1 MPPRRRPG
9 ALMVALRSV
18 LFNLAF
24 FAFTAAGT
32 ILLSPALL
40 LPPRVSV
47 SLVRWW
53 ARQVLALLRLIAG
66 IDVRVTGQ
74 EHLPTAGP
82 ALFAAKHQ
90 SAFDTIIWL
99 ALLPHPAYVLKAE
112 LLLIPFYGWF
122 CRRAGMIGV
131 DRGAGA
137 SAMRSLLREADMA
150 FADARQVVIFPQGTR
165 VAARPGTAATHPYQP
180 GITALYARSGLAVI
194 PVATD
199 SGRFWP
205 RRSFLKRPG
214 TITVAILAPIPP
226 GMPRR
231 VFEATLAQAVEAASD
246 ALLPPVDNPVGSGAA
261 HA

>member
-1 MPPRRRPG
+1 MG
-9 ALMVALRSV
+9 GVLMLVLRSA

-24 FAFTAAGT
+24 FAFTAAGA

-40 LPPRVSV
+40 LPRQASV

-53 ARQVLALLRLIAG
+53 ARQVLALLRVIGGVA
-66 IDVRVTGQ
+66 VRVTGR
-74 EHLPTAGP
+74 EHLPSEGP
-82 ALFAAKHQ
+82 ALIAAKHQ

-137 SAMRSLLREADMA
+137 AAMRSLLREADAA
-150 FADARQVVIFPQGTR
+150 FADRRQVVIFPQGTR
-165 VAARPGTAATHPYQP
+165 VAARPGTAESHPYQP
-180 GITALYARSGLAVI
+180 GISALHARSGLAVI

-205 RRSFLKRPG
+205 RRSFLKHPG
-214 TITVAILAPIPP
+214 TITVAILPPIPS
-226 GMPRR
+226 GLARR
-231 VFEATLAQAVEAASD
+231 EFEATLAVTIEAASD
-246 ALLPPVDNPVGSGAA
+246 ALLTSVDNPVGSDPAVA
-261 HA
+261 

>member
-1 MPPRRRPG
+1 MAG
-9 ALMVALRSV
+9 ALMVAVRSA

-24 FAFTAAGT
+24 FVFTAAGA

-40 LPPRVSV
+40 LPRRVSV
-47 SLVRWW
+47 SAVRWW
-53 ARQVLALLRLIAG
+53 ARQVLALLRVIAG
-66 IDVRVTGQ
+66 VEVRVTGR
-74 EHLPTAGP
+74 EHLPPEGP
-82 ALFAAKHQ
+82 ALIAAKHQ

-137 SAMRSLLREADMA
+137 SAMRSLLREADIA

-194 PVATD
+194 PAATD

-205 RRSFLKRPG
+205 RRSFLKQPG
-214 TITVAILAPIPP
+214 TITVAILPPLPP
-226 GMPRR
+226 GMPRKG
-231 VFEATLAQAVEAASD
+231 FETTLAEAIEAASD
-246 ALLPPVDNPVGSGAA
+246 ALLLPVDNPVGSDRS